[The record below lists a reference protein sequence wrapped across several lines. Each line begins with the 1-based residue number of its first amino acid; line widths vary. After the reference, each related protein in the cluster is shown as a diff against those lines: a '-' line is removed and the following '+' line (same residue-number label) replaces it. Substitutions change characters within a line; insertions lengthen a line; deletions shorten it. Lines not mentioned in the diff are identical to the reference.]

1 MKKLLTS
8 ACLAVLC
15 FAAGAAAAGAA
26 ESAGAAPA
34 ADAGGFKTD
43 LLDNYNDAADKLL
56 QLAEAIPAEKYGWA
70 PGEGVRS
77 TSRVFMHVAAGNYFL
92 ASFLG
97 HAMPEGIRDFEKET
111 DKAKVIEKLKTSIE
125 ATRKII
131 QEAPGAAMNE
141 EVDWFGKKV
150 SKRSMLM
157 RLATHAHEHLGQA
170 IAYARSVGTAP
181 PWSKKEG

>member
-1 MKKLLTS
+1 MKKLLAS
-8 ACLAVLC
+8 ACLAFLC
-15 FAAGAAAAGAA
+15 FAAGSAAAA
-26 ESAGAAPA
+26 EPPA

-43 LLDNYNDAADKLL
+43 QLDNYNDAADKLL
-56 QLAEAIPAEKYGWA
+56 QLADAIPAEKYGWT

-97 HAMPEGIRDFEKET
+97 HPMPEGLRDFEKET
-111 DKAKVIEKLKTSIE
+111 DKAKVIAALKTSIE

-131 QEAPGAAMNE
+131 QEAPAAQMNQ

-150 SKRSMLM
+150 TKRSMLM

-170 IAYARSVGTAP
+170 IAYARMNSIAP
-181 PWSKKEG
+181 PWSAQ

>member
-1 MKKLLTS
+1 MHRNAPAFLGL
-8 ACLAVLC
+8 ALCLA
-15 FAAGAAAAGAA
+15 FAGSAAAAEPAGDAA
-26 ESAGAAPA
+26 AFK
-34 ADAGGFKTD
+34 ADV
-43 LLDNYNDAADKLL
+43 LDNYNDAADKLL

-77 TSRVFMHVAAGNYFL
+77 VSRVFMHVAAGNYFL
-92 ASFLG
+92 SSFLG
-97 HAMPEGIRDFEKET
+97 HPMPEGLRDYEKET
-111 DKAKVIEKLKTSIE
+111 DKAKVIEKLKASVE

-131 QEAPGAAMNE
+131 QDAPGAAMNDQ
-141 EVDWFGKKV
+141 VDWFGKKV